1 MLDSYQPAST
11 SPEGFVHISPEV
23 LGGISLGAPDKV
35 VGYNDTW
42 HQQNLFLNM
51 IHLIACLLG
60 FLPTFLYIMALLKGD
75 LARKEAVNMNVLVKL
90 TMAQCL
96 WGMW

>member
-1 MLDSYQPAST
+1 
-11 SPEGFVHISPEV
+11 
-23 LGGISLGAPDKV
+23 
-35 VGYNDTW
+35 
-42 HQQNLFLNM
+42 M

-60 FLPTFLYIMALLKGD
+60 FLPTFLYIVTLLKSN
-75 LARKEAVNMNVLVKL
+75 LASKEAVKMNVLVKL